1 MSARMTA
8 TPGPAQRES
17 ETNTNKPTVTARA
30 SQSQLPEGTMHEDIP
45 KLAYALWQ
53 QRGCPSGSA
62 DFDWFAAEEKLLES
76 IERRESG
83 VTGR

>member
-17 ETNTNKPTVTARA
+17 EMNTNKPTVTARA
-30 SQSQLPEGTMHEDIP
+30 SQPQVPEEFMQEDIA

-53 QRGCPSGSA
+53 QRGCPSGSPE
-62 DFDWFAAEEKLLES
+62 FDWFAAEEKLLES
-76 IERRESG
+76 VERQGSTVR
-83 VTGR
+83 GR